1 MIEILF
7 VISWVIVG
15 TYAFVFDWIQKFD
28 GTLIDL
34 FFFIFLGS
42 ILGYLAGGFFLV
54 KHLLDRTNW
63 FNGEGEIVL
72 IKKRKK

>member
-28 GTLIDL
+28 GTPIDL

-42 ILGYLAGGFFLV
+42 ILGYVAGVYFLV
-54 KHLLDRTNW
+54 KHLLRQTD
-63 FNGEGEIVL
+63 
-72 IKKRKK
+72 

>member
-42 ILGYLAGGFFLV
+42 ILGYVAGVYFLV
-54 KHLLDRTNW
+54 KHLLRQTD
-63 FNGEGEIVL
+63 
-72 IKKRKK
+72 